1 VAPGATIGEDNDAE
15 RLFQKY
21 SLDTEA
27 HPVPKI
33 WYLDGTMKQYENV
46 SLKMEI
52 PVQAIEAKEG
62 SQWNTAWSAVL
73 GYTVE

>member
-1 VAPGATIGEDNDAE
+1 
-15 RLFQKY
+15 
-21 SLDTEA
+21 
-27 HPVPKI
+27 
-33 WYLDGTMKQYENV
+33 MKQYENV

-62 SQWNTAWSAVL
+62 TQWNTAWSAVL